1 MRKNKLLINSF
12 IGFFS
17 QLIILALGFVVPKI
31 IINNYGSDTNGVTN
45 TITQVFSYIA
55 LLESGIGTA
64 SQNALYPCY
73 KNNDKD
79 GISLIMSISKKYYRR
94 ISLYYAIIV
103 IVMSLFIP
111 ILLKTDV
118 DYITIFFYIFF
129 EGLTSLVGFYFT
141 SVWRVFLDSSGKT
154 YFTNI
159 MNLLT
164 KILQYGIKI
173 CLALIGLNI
182 MFIQVGY
189 FFVSLITLLIYYL
202 YMKKK
207 YSWINYD
214 VNTNGIKLE
223 NKNSYLM
230 AEISATVFSS
240 TDMIVLSIFVS
251 TALSSVY
258 SIYNLVFSAISGLIT
273 SIYQSTK
280 YKLGQTYSADVE
292 IYKQTHNIFISF
304 ILGLSILIMSVC
316 LWLTIPFVKLYTS
329 DVKDINY
336 IYKLLPLLFSIVNI
350 FTLYRLIPNY
360 IAGIA
365 GYAKKIGY
373 FSLAEAISNIILS
386 IIFVQFWG
394 IYGTILATII
404 TLPFKVVYLFF
415 LTEKTILKRSSL
427 RMGIIVLS
435 NLLIFALTVIFVQ
448 FYQFEIDSYLKL
460 IFMGITLT
468 FSYAL
473 IVFTINVIANN
484 DLRKYIKLI
493 INKRK
498 NKMEEM

>member
-164 KILQYGIKI
+164 KILQYGVKI

-189 FFVSLITLLIYYL
+189 FLVSLITLLIYYL

-214 VNTNGIKLE
+214 INTNGIKLE

-230 AEISATVFSS
+230 AEISTTVFSS

-280 YKLGQTYSADVE
+280 YKLGQTYSVDAE
-292 IYKQTHNIFISF
+292 KYKQTHNIFISF
-304 ILGLSILIMSVC
+304 ILGLSILTMSVC
-316 LWLTIPFVKLYTS
+316 LWLTIPFVNLYTS
-329 DVKDINY
+329 NVKDINY
-336 IYKLLPLLFSIVNI
+336 IYKSLPLLFSIVNI

-373 FSLAEAISNIILS
+373 FSLAEAVGNIILS
-386 IIFVQFWG
+386 IIFVHFWG
-394 IYGTILATII
+394 IYGTIFATII

-415 LTEKTILKRSSL
+415 LTEKKILKRSSL
-427 RMGIIVLS
+427 RMGIILLS
-435 NLLIFALTVIFVQ
+435 NLLIFALTAIFAQV
-448 FYQFEIDSYLKL
+448 YQFEIDSYLKFV
-460 IFMGITLT
+460 IMGITLT
-468 FSYAL
+468 LSYTL
-473 IVFTINVIANN
+473 IVFAINVIVNN